1 MFILFNVYIIYFMSV
16 ENIFCI
22 CRFSNKIFYSIL
34 YTVFDPI
41 TAHAPISAQ
50 SNKNLK
56 DYNQCTF
63 IYFFMKKTYVVG
75 THLNCLDK
83 SRQFKRVST
92 TYDSIKKTE
101 NNIA

>member
-1 MFILFNVYIIYFMSV
+1 M
-16 ENIFCI
+16 ENRPWHKLTSSKAPGDLINTKKVKYCI
-22 CRFSNKIFYSIL
+22 RPNYRTCSYKHTVKEFS
-34 YTVFDPI
+34 
-41 TAHAPISAQ
+41 
-50 SNKNLK
+50 NLK

-83 SRQFKRVST
+83 SRQFKQVST

-101 NNIA
+101 NKIA